1 MWEYLVREMKKA
13 YVDADEAEGADV
25 DGDPAI
31 LANELQQLGLVRE
44 VDIVVLI
51 AAADVFKDHGGRES
65 GRWFLSGTRVVCRVR
80 NEMKCTLSTLCK

>member
-1 MWEYLVREMKKA
+1 MGVLVRERKKA

-65 GRWFLSGTRVVCRVR
+65 GRWFLTGTR
-80 NEMKCTLSTLCK
+80 L